1 MSGGHALLRG
11 CPVKLWMSH
20 LQRYSQ
26 PGWMGPWGAWSR
38 SWQPCLWQWIF
49 KVPFTPD
56 DLVIQRFLTDTA
68 SRYWEPQYVTTVQS
82 KHQTQPGL
90 SSTSSTTQLC
100 HCSQRGEK
108 ICCRR
113 ASQNSWHTIS
123 VTFTFLH
130 YGEHKSLHNEAPASF
145 RKQFHSPH
153 YKKASLCKTSTR
165 CLLETRN
172 KAGNYLV
179 PLFKT

>member
-20 LQRYSQ
+20 PRRYSQ

-68 SRYWEPQYVTTVQS
+68 SRYWEPQYGTTVQS

-100 HCSQRGEK
+100 HCFPKGE
-108 ICCRR
+108 RR
-113 ASQNSWHTIS
+113 YAAGGLHRTPDTPSLSLSPFSTLESTNPCIMKLLHLSKSSSILLTI
-123 VTFTFLH
+123 
-130 YGEHKSLHNEAPASF
+130 
-145 RKQFHSPH
+145 KQ
-153 YKKASLCKTSTR
+153 
-165 CLLETRN
+165 LLYA
-172 KAGNYLV
+172 KPPPVA
-179 PLFKT
+179 F